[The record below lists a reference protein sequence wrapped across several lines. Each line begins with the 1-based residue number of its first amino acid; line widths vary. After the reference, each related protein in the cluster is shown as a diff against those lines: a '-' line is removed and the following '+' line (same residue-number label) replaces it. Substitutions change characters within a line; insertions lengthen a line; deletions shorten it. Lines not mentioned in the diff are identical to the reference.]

1 MCLATPSALLQIH
14 NVHISA
20 LQWRMKTE
28 VARADGPQP
37 ETVRVM
43 VCNELI
49 CPNLAEQIRSVRF
62 RGTMWCLSVCT
73 PGAGRSV
80 RLRDK
85 AVWNSHTH
93 LYAPVS
99 AFESAERGGGFK
111 RRNIRYMWMVSSSW
125 TPPIHELVIRSLWGY
140 FEISIDVKNYV
151 MGNNR
156 CCMETSERWR
166 NCTSAPLHNKVH
178 TQL

>member
-1 MCLATPSALLQIH
+1 
-14 NVHISA
+14 
-20 LQWRMKTE
+20 MKTE

-49 CPNLAEQIRSVRF
+49 CPNLGEQIRSVRF

-99 AFESAERGGGFK
+99 AFESAERGGGGLNGETFDICEWC
-111 RRNIRYMWMVSSSW
+111 RAVG
-125 TPPIHELVIRSLWGY
+125 LLRS
-140 FEISIDVKNYV
+140 
-151 MGNNR
+151 
-156 CCMETSERWR
+156 TS
-166 NCTSAPLHNKVH
+166 
-178 TQL
+178 